1 MKSCPLESAAR
12 AAACAALA
20 AGGASAVLPDRLRA
34 LSEHPRA
41 VAFVAGHPPGK
52 VVAAIDYAE
61 SAFKREFNEAH
72 RAAATARGHNSVSSL
87 VTVVGRLF
95 ARLMM
100 RDLIARALEQLQV
113 DLSVDAALCNQQQ
126 QQHRLWNNGE
136 NDSDLSLHHNH
147 HHQALP
153 AGSKL
158 GDGPNHDVDGPDVAA
173 ASLDE
178 EEQEEEEEELQS
190 WLGQYRSL
198 MIMGGMNFLERYIE
212 ETAEARATEEAELRI
227 GKEILKKRRKRAL
240 HDRVP
245 LDSVILSGEENARA
259 RNLGGATKSNKK
271 KVHLYNLTRNELVNI
286 SKLRA
291 RMLESGSRMGLSSPP
306 VGDISFL
313 REQA

>member
-1 MKSCPLESAAR
+1 
-12 AAACAALA
+12 
-20 AGGASAVLPDRLRA
+20 
-34 LSEHPRA
+34 
-41 VAFVAGHPPGK
+41 
-52 VVAAIDYAE
+52 
-61 SAFKREFNEAH
+61 
-72 RAAATARGHNSVSSL
+72 
-87 VTVVGRLF
+87 
-95 ARLMM
+95 MM
-100 RDLIARALEQLQV
+100 RDLIARALDQLQV
-113 DLSVDAALCNQQQ
+113 DLSVDAGLGNQQH

-136 NDSDLSLHHNH
+136 NDSDLYLHPNH

-173 ASLDE
+173 ASLE
-178 EEQEEEEEELQS
+178 GEEQEEEELQS

-198 MIMGGMNFLERYIE
+198 MIMGGMKFLERYIE

-245 LDSVILSGEENARA
+245 LDSVTLSGEEHARA